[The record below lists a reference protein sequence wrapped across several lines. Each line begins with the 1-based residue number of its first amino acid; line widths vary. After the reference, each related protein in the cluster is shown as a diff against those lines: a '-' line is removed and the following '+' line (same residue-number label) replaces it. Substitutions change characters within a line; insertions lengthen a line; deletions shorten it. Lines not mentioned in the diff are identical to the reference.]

1 MDLNDIR
8 RYIWVILAGVL
19 LLLAVVI
26 VLVIQVGNG
35 GSTAV
40 PTVTPTLTPRA
51 VPTATPTPTLMPTS
65 TPTPAPTFTP
75 TPMATATPTP
85 EPTHTPTP
93 PAPTL
98 APTAE
103 PTVEPTAE
111 PTVAPTV
118 EPTAVPTPA
127 PTPVPT
133 PDPTAPTLVYV
144 QIFYPFASSYGL
156 YYEARPPTQYGAG
169 IINYQLSWTLKG
181 GTDWTESKLLE
192 GTSRYTQSV
201 AGDSFTPDETYEFRI
216 RGRNS
221 ANQWTPWSDTLDV
234 VAPPYKSSTTIAP
247 MTPTPAGTPTPTATA
262 RPRASGTTGRRPSVN
277 PTPTTRPRTTT
288 DRESTDT
295 TPSTSPVINSFITS
309 RSRIDPGQTAT
320 LTWRTTNATSVTIS
334 GISGGFSYDGSTT
347 VRPSRT
353 TTYTLTATR
362 SGRSVTR
369 RVTVTVSG
377 TGTSTGIVNRFTANP
392 TTIAEGNSAVLEWMT
407 TGAKTLAITGGSEPV
422 DASDKPAGNAVV
434 MPTTTT
440 TYTLTATG
448 ESGTPPVVRTVTI
461 TVIPQAIVHS
471 FGFTETSDAMPD
483 GDIYE
488 GEAATLTWTTSNA
501 TSIIIDNGVSVS
513 ATSGT
518 VTVRPAQTTTYT
530 LTAVWVGGVV
540 QATKTVTINVI
551 PRPTINFTA
560 DPPSITSGESSR
572 LEWTTSDAT
581 SVALTDNDSSTDDAT
596 DYADLNLS
604 GTKGVTPTRT
614 TTYTLTATWDGGTLA
629 SQVTVRVGS
638 GTTAPRI
645 LSFTANPSTITADN
659 ETVLEWTTSNAT
671 EVTISDVAGTLDV
684 AAGRT
689 VVRPT
694 ETTTYTLTAT
704 GASGTTP
711 VTRNVT
717 VTVHQVPE
725 IVSFVAEEI
734 PDTPGG
740 ETYKLTWT
748 TLHATRV
755 TIDNGVSASA
765 ANGSVTVRPW
775 TDTTYKLTAI
785 GPGGAVTRDVD
796 ADVAPRPSIRE
807 FETDDD
813 MIVSGERTTLRWT
826 TDDAATVAITDN
838 DPNTDDEDLYAGL
851 SVSSSKSVGP
861 IATTG
866 DRMITYTLTVKNSAG
881 VTVTATTT
889 LKVKP
894 ALPTVTGFTA
904 APTSV
909 GSGGR
914 VDLTWTAT
922 GATSIAI
929 SDGSSNVYS
938 TSTSVAGTMGAT
950 ARRPIG
956 EVNDTITY
964 TLTAT
969 GPGGTNA
976 NPPTQEI
983 TIVAGPG
990 IDFTANRYR
999 VPLDGSVTLSWRT
1012 TNATSVVI
1020 MNGNTNVHTAS
1031 TPSQAA
1037 RGSVTVMPT
1046 VDTTYTLTATGNGV
1060 MNTATVS
1067 VEIIPPP
1074 MVTAFTADPFD
1085 VALRGLV
1092 NLTWTT
1098 TDATSVTITNDI
1110 NGEVRRITTQ
1120 DQVNSGTAGVTP
1132 TADTTYTLTATG
1144 PSGTV
1149 ISDPLEVTIAR
1160 PTVVSFEADEADST
1174 SVELGDSVT
1183 LTWTTTSAASI
1194 KIEASTS
1201 DGTGVVRTTSSLSQ
1215 LDSGSFTVTPDAN
1228 TTYILTA
1235 TGPGGTDITS
1245 VNVTID
1251 PPVID
1256 SFTAMPEAIS
1266 VGESSTLRWT
1276 TTSAASITINDG
1288 SDDIYTTD
1296 SSSQVTSGS
1305 HTVRPATTTTYTLT
1319 AMGSDVSLTDTVTIT
1334 VTALATEVNAPASPT
1349 IDSFTAN
1356 PTEIESGEPAT
1367 LTWATTDAT
1376 SVAINGVTVTLDVD
1390 GDTDV
1395 YPTVTTIYTLT
1406 AIGPGGLVTAAATV
1420 TVTGTATPDAPT
1432 IDSFTAFPETSD
1444 SGKDVLLQW
1453 QTNNATSVVLNHG
1466 SSDFYT
1472 TDTTNEVASGSVTVA
1487 PTVTTAYTLNAIG
1500 PGGNTTA
1507 TVTVTVT
1514 DTGDE
1519 GSDQVRPKIETLTVN
1534 GTAVG
1539 GHTETWTVNGEDLDV
1554 YIARLRAE
1562 RTVDGVPGEIMEG
1575 DFVDLVST
1583 ITDEP
1588 TVNVGANEDA
1598 VFEWTTSNATR
1609 FSINWRRDV
1618 EPFTLD
1624 GRTTYAD
1631 SLAYG
1636 TRFTIVTVDSGTF
1649 TLSPPQGGWSS
1660 GTSDLYIV
1668 RASHYNG
1675 YTDKKIVR
1683 VVSP

>member
-65 TPTPAPTFTP
+65 TPTPMPTFTP
-75 TPMATATPTP
+75 TPMATSTPTP

-93 PAPTL
+93 TALMLPPTAEPTL

-103 PTVEPTAE
+103 PTV
-111 PTVAPTV
+111 APTP

-169 IINYQLSWTLKG
+169 ITNYQLSWRLKG
-181 GTDWTESKLLE
+181 ETDWTESKLLE

-201 AGDSFTPDETYEFRI
+201 TGDSFTPDETYEFRI

-288 DRESTDT
+288 DRESTYT

-334 GISGGFSYDGSTT
+334 GISGGLSYDGSTT
-347 VRPSRT
+347 VSPSRT
-353 TTYTLTATR
+353 TTYTLAATR
-362 SGRSVTR
+362 SGRTATR
-369 RVTVTVSG
+369 SVTVTVSG
-377 TGTSTGIVNRFTANP
+377 TGTSTSTGLVNRFAANP

-422 DASDKPAGNAVV
+422 DVSDIPAGNDVV
-434 MPTTTT
+434 TPTTTT

-461 TVIPQAIVHS
+461 AVIPRAIVHS
-471 FGFTETSDAMPD
+471 FGFTEGSAATPE
-483 GDIYE
+483 GYIFE
-488 GEAATLTWTTSNA
+488 GEAATLAWTTSHA

-540 QATKTVTINVI
+540 QATDTVTVNVI

-560 DPPSITSGESSR
+560 DPPTVASGESSR
-572 LEWTTSDAT
+572 LEWTTSGAD

-596 DYADLNLS
+596 LYAGLGASDS
-604 GTKGVTPTRT
+604 KDVTPTRT
-614 TTYTLTATWDGGTLA
+614 TTYTLTATWGGGTLA

-645 LSFTANPSTITADN
+645 LSFTANPSTIIEGND
-659 ETVLEWTTSNAT
+659 TVLEWTTSNAT
-671 EVTISDVAGTLDV
+671 EVTISDVTGTLAV
-684 AAGRT
+684 AAGRA
-689 VVRPT
+689 VVSPT

-711 VTRNVT
+711 VTRTVT

-740 ETYKLTWT
+740 ETYKLSWT
-748 TLHATRV
+748 TNHATRV

-765 ANGSVTVRPW
+765 RNGSVTVTPSR
-775 TDTTYKLTAI
+775 TTTYTLTAT
-785 GPGGAVTRDVD
+785 GLGGAVTETVT
-796 ADVAPRPSIRE
+796 ADVVPRPSISQ

-813 MIVSGERTTLRWT
+813 TIVSGEDTNLTWRTG
-826 TDDAATVAITDN
+826 DALTVAITDN
-838 DPNTDDEDLYAGL
+838 DPDTVDEDLYAGL
-851 SVSSSKSVGP
+851 SVSSSQRVEP
-861 IATTG
+861 TATTG
-866 DRMITYTLTVKNSAG
+866 NRTITYTLTVKNSAG

-889 LKVKP
+889 LTVKP
-894 ALPTVTGFTA
+894 APPTVTGFTA
-904 APTSV
+904 DPVSV

-914 VDLTWTAT
+914 VNFTWTAT
-922 GATSIAI
+922 GATSIVI
-929 SDGSSNVYS
+929 KKDDNNSTVYS
-938 TSTSVAGTMGAT
+938 TSTSVEETEGAT
-950 ARRPIG
+950 AVRQTG
-956 EVNDTITY
+956 EVDDEITY

-976 NPPTQEI
+976 NPPTQTV

-990 IDFTANRYR
+990 IDFTATPDR
-999 VPLDGSVTLSWRT
+999 VPSGGSVILRWRT
-1012 TNATSVVI
+1012 TNATSI
-1020 MNGNTNVHTAS
+1020 AIKAGGTNVRTTS
-1031 TPSQAA
+1031 TSS
-1037 RGSVTVMPT
+1037 GSFTVNPDA
-1046 VDTTYTLTATGNGV
+1046 DTTYTLEATGNGV
-1060 MNTATVS
+1060 MNTATVR

-1074 MVTAFTADPFD
+1074 TVDTFTADPSN

-1098 TDATSVTITNDI
+1098 TEATSLVIKAGTSTVYST
-1110 NGEVRRITTQ
+1110 GTQ
-1120 DQVNSGTAGVTP
+1120 DQVDSGTAGVTP
-1132 TADTTYTLTATG
+1132 NADTTYTLTATG
-1144 PSGTV
+1144 PSGTATATTA
-1149 ISDPLEVTIAR
+1149 VTIDPPAVD
-1160 PTVVSFEADEADST
+1160 TFTADPPN
-1174 SVELGDSVT
+1174 VELGDSVI

-1194 KIEASTS
+1194 NIVASINGVDS
-1201 DGTGVVRTTSSLSQ
+1201 DVHTTDTRSQ
-1215 LDSGSFTVTPDAN
+1215 LDSGSFTVTPEGN
-1228 TTYILTA
+1228 TIYILTA
-1235 TGPGGTDITS
+1235 TGPGGEHIGTVT
-1245 VNVTID
+1245 VTID
-1251 PPVID
+1251 PPMVDRFESIVSGGRTSLEWDVIG
-1256 SFTAMPEAIS
+1256 AE
-1266 VGESSTLRWT
+1266 
-1276 TTSAASITINDG
+1276 SITINDG
-1288 SDDIYTTD
+1288 ISDIYD
-1296 SSSQVTSGS
+1296 IDMGS
-1305 HTVRPATTTTYTLT
+1305 ALKRGRVYVSPDETTTYTLT
-1319 AMGSDVSLTDTVTIT
+1319 ATGPNASVSQTTTVDVTLLS
-1334 VTALATEVNAPASPT
+1334 TEVEAPASPT

-1356 PTEIESGEPAT
+1356 PTEIESGESSN
-1367 LTWATTDAT
+1367 LTWETTDAT

-1406 AIGPGGLVTAAATV
+1406 AIGPGGLVTATATV

-1432 IDSFTAFPETSD
+1432 IDSFTANPDTSV
-1444 SGKDVLLQW
+1444 SGKDVLLRW

-1466 SSDFYT
+1466 SGDFYT
-1472 TDTTNEVASGSVTVA
+1472 TMSAVDNGSVTVE
-1487 PTVTTAYTLNAIG
+1487 PTVTTTYTLKAIG

-1514 DTGDE
+1514 DAGDE
-1519 GSDQVRPKIETLTVN
+1519 GSDLVRPKIETLTVN
-1534 GTAVG
+1534 LTAVG
-1539 GHTETWTVNGEDLDV
+1539 GHTETLTVNGEELSA
-1554 YIARLRAE
+1554 YIERLREE
-1562 RTVDGVPGEIMEG
+1562 RTVDGVRGEIMEG

-1583 ITDEP
+1583 ITDET
-1588 TVNVGANEDA
+1588 TVNVGANVDA
-1598 VFEWTTSNATR
+1598 VFAWTTSNATR

-1618 EPFTLD
+1618 EPLQLD

-1636 TRFTIVTVDSGTF
+1636 TRFTIVTVVSGTF
-1649 TLSPPQGGWSS
+1649 TLSPPQGRWPPD
-1660 GTSDLYIV
+1660 TSDLYV
-1668 RASHYNG
+1668 VKASHYNG
-1675 YTDKKIVR
+1675 YSDVKYVR

>member
-133 PDPTAPTLVYV
+133 ADPTAPTLVYV

-201 AGDSFTPDETYEFRI
+201 TGDSFTPDETYEFRI

-471 FGFTETSDAMPD
+471 FGFTETSEAPNDA
-483 GDIYE
+483 IYE
-488 GEAATLTWTTSNA
+488 GEAATLAWTTSHA

-540 QATKTVTINVI
+540 QATNTVTINVVE
-551 PRPTINFTA
+551 RPTINFTA
-560 DPPSITSGESSR
+560 DPVSVASGGTSTLTWSTSGA
-572 LEWTTSDAT
+572 D

-596 DYADLNLS
+596 LYAGLGASDS
-604 GTKGVTPTRT
+604 KDVTPTRT
-614 TTYTLTATWDGGTLA
+614 TTYTLTVTWGGGTLA

-645 LSFTANPSTITADN
+645 LSFTANPRIIIEGN

-671 EVTISDVAGTLDV
+671 KVTISDVTGALAV
-684 AAGRT
+684 AAGRA
-689 VVRPT
+689 VVSPS

-711 VTRNVT
+711 VTRTVT
-717 VTVHQVPE
+717 VTVHQVPV

-740 ETYKLTWT
+740 ETYKLSWT

-775 TDTTYKLTAI
+775 TDTTYKLTAS
-785 GPGGAVTRDVD
+785 GPGGAVTQDFT
-796 ADVAPRPSIRE
+796 AAITPRPTISQ

-813 MIVSGERTTLRWT
+813 MIVSGEGTNLIWT
-826 TDDAATVAITDN
+826 TGSADSVTITDN
-838 DPNTDDEDLYAGL
+838 DPDTVDEDLYDGL
-851 SVSSSKSVGP
+851 SVSSSKSVMP
-861 IATTG
+861 TATTG
-866 DRMITYTLTVKNSAG
+866 NRTITYTLTVKNSAG

-889 LKVKP
+889 LTVKP
-894 ALPTVTGFTA
+894 APPTVTDFEA
-904 APTSV
+904 DPLSV

-914 VDLTWTAT
+914 VNFTWTAT
-922 GATSIAI
+922 GATSIVI
-929 SDGSSNVYS
+929 KKDDNNSTVYS
-938 TSTSVAGTMGAT
+938 TSTSVEETPGAT
-950 ARRPIG
+950 AVRPTG
-956 EVNDTITY
+956 EVNDTITYTITY

-976 NPPTQEI
+976 NPPTQTV

-990 IDFTANRYR
+990 IDFTASRYR
-999 VPLDGSVTLSWRT
+999 VPSGGSVTLRWTT

-1020 MNGNTNVHTAS
+1020 MNGNTNVHTTTTS
-1031 TPSQAA
+1031 SQAA

-1046 VDTTYTLTATGNGV
+1046 VDTTYTLTATGNSV
-1060 MNTATVS
+1060 MNTATVR
-1067 VEIIPPP
+1067 VEIIPRPT
-1074 MVTAFTADPFD
+1074 VDTFTADPSD

-1098 TDATSVTITNDI
+1098 TDATSP
-1110 NGEVRRITTQ
+1110 RHQ
-1120 DQVNSGTAGVTP
+1120 
-1132 TADTTYTLTATG
+1132 
-1144 PSGTV
+1144 
-1149 ISDPLEVTIAR
+1149 
-1160 PTVVSFEADEADST
+1160 
-1174 SVELGDSVT
+1174 
-1183 LTWTTTSAASI
+1183 
-1194 KIEASTS
+1194 
-1201 DGTGVVRTTSSLSQ
+1201 
-1215 LDSGSFTVTPDAN
+1215 
-1228 TTYILTA
+1228 
-1235 TGPGGTDITS
+1235 
-1245 VNVTID
+1245 
-1251 PPVID
+1251 
-1256 SFTAMPEAIS
+1256 
-1266 VGESSTLRWT
+1266 
-1276 TTSAASITINDG
+1276 
-1288 SDDIYTTD
+1288 
-1296 SSSQVTSGS
+1296 
-1305 HTVRPATTTTYTLT
+1305 
-1319 AMGSDVSLTDTVTIT
+1319 
-1334 VTALATEVNAPASPT
+1334 
-1349 IDSFTAN
+1349 
-1356 PTEIESGEPAT
+1356 
-1367 LTWATTDAT
+1367 
-1376 SVAINGVTVTLDVD
+1376 
-1390 GDTDV
+1390 
-1395 YPTVTTIYTLT
+1395 
-1406 AIGPGGLVTAAATV
+1406 
-1420 TVTGTATPDAPT
+1420 
-1432 IDSFTAFPETSD
+1432 
-1444 SGKDVLLQW
+1444 
-1453 QTNNATSVVLNHG
+1453 
-1466 SSDFYT
+1466 
-1472 TDTTNEVASGSVTVA
+1472 
-1487 PTVTTAYTLNAIG
+1487 
-1500 PGGNTTA
+1500 
-1507 TVTVTVT
+1507 
-1514 DTGDE
+1514 E
-1519 GSDQVRPKIETLTVN
+1519 G
-1534 GTAVG
+1534 
-1539 GHTETWTVNGEDLDV
+1539 
-1554 YIARLRAE
+1554 
-1562 RTVDGVPGEIMEG
+1562 
-1575 DFVDLVST
+1575 
-1583 ITDEP
+1583 
-1588 TVNVGANEDA
+1588 
-1598 VFEWTTSNATR
+1598 
-1609 FSINWRRDV
+1609 
-1618 EPFTLD
+1618 
-1624 GRTTYAD
+1624 
-1631 SLAYG
+1631 
-1636 TRFTIVTVDSGTF
+1636 
-1649 TLSPPQGGWSS
+1649 
-1660 GTSDLYIV
+1660 
-1668 RASHYNG
+1668 
-1675 YTDKKIVR
+1675 
-1683 VVSP
+1683 